1 MLPYRLDVHE
11 AALPPASDAV
21 GDALNLLNFSLLEVF
36 FNLMF
41 VTSTKRSLTALES
54 GA

>member
-36 FNLMF
+36 FNLI